1 MHRLWCGN
9 GRIGVT
15 HGGHRNKSTFQND
28 GGFDTKESRLPN
40 DQVGPF
46 THFHTAHF
54 MANAVRNRG
63 VDGVFGNVAFDP
75 EVVMPIGVAWQ
86 FATLQLHFVRSL
98 PSTNNDF
105 AHTAHR
111 LTV

>member
-15 HGGHRNKSTFQND
+15 HGGHGNKSTFQND

-46 THFHTAHF
+46 THFDTAHF
-54 MANAVRNRG
+54 MANAVSDCR
-63 VDGVFGNVAFDP
+63 VDGVFRDIAFGA
-75 EVVMPIGVAWQ
+75 EVVMAIRVAW
-86 FATLQLHFVRSL
+86 
-98 PSTNNDF
+98 
-105 AHTAHR
+105 
-111 LTV
+111 